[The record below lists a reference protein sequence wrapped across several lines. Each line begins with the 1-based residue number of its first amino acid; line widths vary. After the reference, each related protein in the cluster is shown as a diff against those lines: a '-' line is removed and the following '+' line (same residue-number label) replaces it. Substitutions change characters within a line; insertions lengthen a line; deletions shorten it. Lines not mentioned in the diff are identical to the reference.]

1 MDESKKTKR
10 RSRAAGAVSAAFA
23 ATLIF
28 TAAVPASAL
37 EPPQEQRMLIPV
49 GKAVG
54 VKLFSEGVM
63 VVALSEEESAA
74 KKSGVKVGDILLAM
88 NGQEI
93 ESIEQLTELVQE
105 NGDSAACL
113 TLQRSGRTKE
123 LELIPRQ
130 DAEGV
135 YRLGAWIRD
144 SMAGIGTVTY
154 VDPESGAF
162 AALGHAVTDV
172 DTGKVMPLAHGAI
185 MPAAVKAVK
194 RGASGAPGELRG
206 DFDLTKDL
214 GTLYKNTPSGI
225 FGTMDHA
232 AAAETFGEAL
242 PIAEKD
248 EIATGA
254 ATILANCDGNEV
266 QEYHVE
272 IEKIYAGNQPT
283 RNLLLR
289 VTDERLLSLTGGIVQ
304 GMSGSPILQNGRIVG
319 AVTHVLINDP
329 TKGYGIFIENMLEA
343 AENGVN

>member
-10 RSRAAGAVSAAFA
+10 RRRVAGTVSEFFA

-28 TAAVPASAL
+28 TAAVPARAF
-37 EPPQEQRMLIPV
+37 ERQEQRMLIPV

-154 VDPESGAF
+154 VDPKNGAF

-194 RGASGAPGELRG
+194 RGASSAPGELRG

-214 GTLYKNTPSGI
+214 GSLYKNTPSGI

-232 AAAETFGEAL
+232 AATESFGEAL

-289 VTDERLLSLTGGIVQ
+289 VTDERLLALTGGIVQ

-319 AVTHVLINDP
+319 AVTHVLVNDP
-329 TKGYGIFIENMLEA
+329 TRGYGIFIENMLEA
-343 AENGVN
+343 AE